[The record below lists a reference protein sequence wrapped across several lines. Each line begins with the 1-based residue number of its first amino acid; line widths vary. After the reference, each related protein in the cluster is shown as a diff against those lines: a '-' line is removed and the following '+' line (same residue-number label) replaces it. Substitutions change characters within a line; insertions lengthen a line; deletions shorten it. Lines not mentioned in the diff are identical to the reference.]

1 MPAGVAHCGP
11 RNAIKRFA
19 NALFDDRGVAS
30 RWVASA
36 RAAAILGPCRRSLLQ
51 VRSGLRCWAT
61 FADKVLGLDLTVWPP
76 PLDGILAWS
85 ALFRC
90 RRTFANY
97 IGYLRVCCA
106 LTDTDPSVFSH
117 IAVRR
122 ARVAIEKRGL
132 FDQREKLFFRH
143 DTLAQL
149 IAVTPSDERMLH
161 AQMCFLTAYIFLL
174 RVPSECLPFIVGGG
188 DFLRGVQS
196 SLCIRSNCI
205 GLRLRTRKNKRHG
218 SVLWR
223 QCWCSQ
229 QASTC
234 SVKVFGRWA
243 ATKPVGTALFCGLNA
258 GMATKLL
265 RCILAAL
272 KVEGAER
279 YRLQDFRRGHADDLA
294 NSGASLLEILKAGE
308 WRSPAFLKYLNIESL
323 ERHSVVQAHV
333 DESSEDEFREPVEA
347 QRPPPSRGEARSH
360 S

>member
-1 MPAGVAHCGP
+1 MFLKAVSVCEMVG
-11 RNAIKRFA
+11 
-19 NALFDDRGVAS
+19 
-30 RWVASA
+30 
-36 RAAAILGPCRRSLLQ
+36 SLIF
-51 VRSGLRCWAT
+51 RPEWT
-61 FADKVLGLDLTVWPP
+61 TTVM
-76 PLDGILAWS
+76 WS
-85 ALFRC
+85 
-90 RRTFANY
+90 
-97 IGYLRVCCA
+97 
-106 LTDTDPSVFSH
+106 
-117 IAVRR
+117 
-122 ARVAIEKRGL
+122 
-132 FDQREKLFFRH
+132 
-143 DTLAQL
+143 
-149 IAVTPSDERMLH
+149 
-161 AQMCFLTAYIFLL
+161 LTAYIFLL

-196 SLCIRSNCI
+196 SLCIRSECI
-205 GLRLRTRKNKRHG
+205 GLQLRTRNNKRHG

-229 QASTC
+229 QTSTC

-279 YRLQDFRRGHADDLA
+279 FRLQDFRRGHADDLA

-323 ERHSVVQAHV
+323 ERHPDVQAHG
-333 DESSEDEFREPVEA
+333 DESSEDEFHESVEA
-347 QRPPPSRGEARSH
+347 QRPPPSRGEARSR